1 MANLI
6 VAAANLE
13 IIGQGTR
20 IPWHYPEDLKW
31 FKKQTMGGVLIMGRI
46 TWESLPSKTLP
57 GREIIVVSSQSD
69 LECTVASDVMDA
81 IFIAGTQFPLKQV
94 WIAGGAKIY
103 AEALRLN
110 LVSKIFYTDIPEEL
124 VIDDE
129 TVRLPNGVFEGFALD
144 IEYKNEKDHRLT
156 HRIYACRSSLQQ

>member
-1 MANLI
+1 MAHLI

-13 IIGQGTR
+13 IIGQGAR

-31 FKKQTMGGVLIMGRI
+31 FKKQTRGGVLIMGRI

-129 TVRLPNGVFEGFALD
+129 TVRLPNGAFEGFTLD
-144 IEYKNEKDHRLT
+144 IEYKNEKDPRLT
-156 HRIYACRSSLQQ
+156 HRIYVCRSSLQQ